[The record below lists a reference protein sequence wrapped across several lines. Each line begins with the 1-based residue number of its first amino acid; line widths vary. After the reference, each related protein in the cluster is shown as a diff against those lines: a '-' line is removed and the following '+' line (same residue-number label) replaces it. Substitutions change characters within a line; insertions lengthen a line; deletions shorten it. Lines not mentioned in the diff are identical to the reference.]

1 MTGPTIGDTH
11 SYETVVSADMAPP
24 HLPVV
29 VLSTPSMVMLME
41 MASLRAVEEAVG
53 PGMTTVGTHVDIAH
67 RAAALEGQ
75 TLVVNST
82 VTEVDGRRI
91 VFEVKVTSEG
101 KTIGEGRHE
110 RFVVPDRFGD

>member
-1 MTGPTIGDTH
+1 MTGPSAGDTH
-11 SYETVVSADMAPP
+11 SYETEVTADMAPP

-29 VLSTPSMVMLME
+29 VLSTPSMIMLME
-41 MASLRAVEEAVG
+41 MASLRAVQDSVG
-53 PGMTTVGTHVDIAH
+53 DGITTVGTHVDVAH
-67 RAAALEGQ
+67 RAAALEGEPL
-75 TLVVNST
+75 TVTST

-91 VFEVKVTSEG
+91 VFAVKVVSGG